1 MRGWRAGNVTTA
13 SQWPTSNAKQ
23 GAASRAADQHGSSV
37 FSRRAREDL
46 IDIWLHIAAD
56 DPGAADRVL
65 DRLELAAM
73 NLIANPRMGPARD
86 DIRPGLR
93 YLVSDTYLILYRI
106 AENGVEIVRVVH
118 GRRDLFGLF

>member
-1 MRGWRAGNVTTA
+1 M
-13 SQWPTSNAKQ
+13 
-23 GAASRAADQHGSSV
+23 AAV
-37 FSRRAREDL
+37 FFTRQAREDL

-65 DRLELAAM
+65 DRLELAAQ
-73 NLIANPRMGPARD
+73 NLTENPRMGPARD
-86 DIRPGLR
+86 DIRQSLR

-106 AENGVEIVRVVH
+106 AEDGVEFVRVEH

>member
-1 MRGWRAGNVTTA
+1 M
-13 SQWPTSNAKQ
+13 
-23 GAASRAADQHGSSV
+23 AAV
-37 FSRRAREDL
+37 FFSRRAREDL

-93 YLVSDTYLILYRI
+93 YLVIDTYLLLYRI
-106 AENGVEIVRVVH
+106 AESGVEIVRVVH

>member
-1 MRGWRAGNVTTA
+1 M
-13 SQWPTSNAKQ
+13 
-23 GAASRAADQHGSSV
+23 AAVYFAHQ
-37 FSRRAREDL
+37 AREDL

-65 DRLELAAM
+65 DRLELAAT
-73 NLIANPRMGPARD
+73 NLTGNPRMGPARA

-93 YLVSDTYLILYRI
+93 YLVSDTYLILYRV
-106 AENGVEIVRVVH
+106 AEDGVEIIRVVH

>member
-1 MRGWRAGNVTTA
+1 
-13 SQWPTSNAKQ
+13 
-23 GAASRAADQHGSSV
+23 V
-37 FSRRAREDL
+37 FFTRQAREDL

-65 DRLELAAM
+65 DRLEMAAM
-73 NLIANPRMGPARD
+73 NLIENPRMGPARD
-86 DIRPGLR
+86 DIRQGLR

-106 AENGVEIVRVVH
+106 VKDGVEVVRVVH

>member
-1 MRGWRAGNVTTA
+1 M
-13 SQWPTSNAKQ
+13 
-23 GAASRAADQHGSSV
+23 AALFFTRQ
-37 FSRRAREDL
+37 AREDL

-73 NLIANPRMGPARD
+73 NLTENPRMGPARD
-86 DIRPGLR
+86 DIRQGLR

-106 AENGVEIVRVVH
+106 VKDGVEIVRVVH

>member
-1 MRGWRAGNVTTA
+1 M
-13 SQWPTSNAKQ
+13 
-23 GAASRAADQHGSSV
+23 AAV
-37 FSRRAREDL
+37 FFTRQAREDL

-65 DRLELAAM
+65 DRLEMAAM
-73 NLIANPRMGPARD
+73 NLIENPRMGPARD
-86 DIRPGLR
+86 DIRQGLR

-106 AENGVEIVRVVH
+106 VKDGVEIVRVVH

>member
-1 MRGWRAGNVTTA
+1 M
-13 SQWPTSNAKQ
+13 
-23 GAASRAADQHGSSV
+23 AALFFTRQ
-37 FSRRAREDL
+37 AREDL

-65 DRLELAAM
+65 DRLEMAAM
-73 NLIANPRMGPARD
+73 NLIENPRMGPARD
-86 DIRPGLR
+86 DIRRGLR

-106 AENGVEIVRVVH
+106 VKDGVEIVRVVH

>member
-1 MRGWRAGNVTTA
+1 MFFTR
-13 SQWPTSNAKQ
+13 Q
-23 GAASRAADQHGSSV
+23 
-37 FSRRAREDL
+37 AREDL

-65 DRLELAAM
+65 DRLEMAAM
-73 NLIANPRMGPARD
+73 NLIENPRMGPARD
-86 DIRPGLR
+86 DIRQGLR

-106 AENGVEIVRVVH
+106 VKDGVEVVRVVH

>member
-1 MRGWRAGNVTTA
+1 MNM
-13 SQWPTSNAKQ
+13 
-23 GAASRAADQHGSSV
+23 AALFFTRQAQ
-37 FSRRAREDL
+37 EDL

-65 DRLELAAM
+65 DRLEQAAM
-73 NLIANPRMGPARD
+73 NLAENPRMGPARD

-93 YLVSDTYLILYRI
+93 YLVSDTYLILYQL
-106 AENGVEIVRVVH
+106 AEDGVEIVRVVH

>member
-1 MRGWRAGNVTTA
+1 M
-13 SQWPTSNAKQ
+13 
-23 GAASRAADQHGSSV
+23 AALFFTRQ
-37 FSRRAREDL
+37 AREDL

-65 DRLELAAM
+65 DRLEMAAM
-73 NLIANPRMGPARD
+73 NLIENPRMGPARD
-86 DIRPGLR
+86 DIRQGLR

-106 AENGVEIVRVVH
+106 VEGGVEIVRVVH

>member
-1 MRGWRAGNVTTA
+1 M
-13 SQWPTSNAKQ
+13 
-23 GAASRAADQHGSSV
+23 AAV
-37 FSRRAREDL
+37 FFTRQAREDL

-73 NLIANPRMGPARD
+73 NLTDNPRMGPARD
-86 DIRPGLR
+86 DIRRGLR
-93 YLVSDTYLILYRI
+93 YLVSSTFLILYQVV
-106 AENGVEIVRVVH
+106 EGGVEIVRVVH

>member
-1 MRGWRAGNVTTA
+1 M
-13 SQWPTSNAKQ
+13 
-23 GAASRAADQHGSSV
+23 AAV
-37 FSRRAREDL
+37 YFTRRARQDL

-65 DRLELAAM
+65 DRLELAAT
-73 NLIANPRMGPARD
+73 NLTENPRMGPARG
-86 DIRPGLR
+86 DIRPDLR

-106 AENGVEIVRVVH
+106 AEDGVEIVRVVH

>member
-1 MRGWRAGNVTTA
+1 MAALFFTRQARA
-13 SQWPTSNAKQ
+13 
-23 GAASRAADQHGSSV
+23 
-37 FSRRAREDL
+37 DL

-73 NLIANPRMGPARD
+73 SLTENPRIGPARD

-93 YLVSDTYLILYRI
+93 YLVSDTCLILYRVV
-106 AENGVEIVRVVH
+106 EDGLEIVRVLH